1 VLWCLHFFNTTRV
14 HKTISRPFGAPRR
27 PGRYVGVDIAKTSLE
42 DAVERLNSDSR
53 RWGAVP
59 VTLVECSLGG
69 SSILEAAPRQVYADS
84 TWSTAPYAI
93 PPSLFDVA
101 SMQFALHYMFESEQ
115 RASQL
120 FSDVFG
126 ALKPGGSLVAT
137 TVNCTALCARIL
149 STANPASADMTPP
162 TTDIAEWYVAVVDH
176 EPPMDEKGLTL
187 LKDALKRRR
196 RVLEVWLSKETYL
209 QLCGLEPGAETPRC
223 GLRYWFRLLDG
234 DGSTAVDAP
243 EWLAPREVIDDL
255 AQKAGLRVDGYQPF
269 AEFVE
274 ARAQTPEG
282 RASLERMGVPDT
294 SGSLSQAEWD
304 VASLYVVLRLTKP
317 VISGPDPMALAF
329 GKVKKAWGSRWDGL
343 KGAEKIS
350 LVQRCASGQTG
361 WEPPPQ
367 SLAVDADFGDDDDEA
382 PLAVDN
388 DFGDDDDEDML
399 GPASP
404 SYPPPPLRPRASSSP
419 IMTG

>member
-1 VLWCLHFFNTTRV
+1 
-14 HKTISRPFGAPRR
+14 
-27 PGRYVGVDIAKTSLE
+27 
-42 DAVERLNSDSR
+42 
-53 RWGAVP
+53 
-59 VTLVECSLGG
+59 
-69 SSILEAAPRQVYADS
+69 
-84 TWSTAPYAI
+84 
-93 PPSLFDVA
+93 
-101 SMQFALHYMFESEQ
+101 
-115 RASQL
+115 
-120 FSDVFG
+120 
-126 ALKPGGSLVAT
+126 
-137 TVNCTALCARIL
+137 
-149 STANPASADMTPP
+149 MTPP
-162 TTDIAEWYVAVVDH
+162 TTDIQDWYVAIIDH
-176 EPPMDEKGLTL
+176 EPPIDEKGLTL
-187 LKDALKRRR
+187 LKDAMKRRR

-209 QLCGLEPGAETPRC
+209 QLCGLQPGAETPRC

-243 EWLAPREVIDDL
+243 EWLAPREVIDEL

-269 AEFVE
+269 ADFVE
-274 ARAQTPEG
+274 ERAQTPEG

-317 VISGPDPMALAF
+317 IIAGPEPMALAF
-329 GKVKKAWGSRWDGL
+329 GKVKKAWGPRWDGL
-343 KGAEKIS
+343 KGAEKI
-350 LVQRCASGQTG
+350 LMVQRCASGQTG

-404 SYPPPPLRPRASSSP
+404 SFPPPPLRPRASSSP